1 MLVFKLLRRYFL
13 YVVVCLIA
21 CFHEQIPLHVAR
33 AVITVS
39 SVMREMLVT
48 ILPFLLISFIATALR
63 AIPRESAKLVGAVMS
78 CVVVFNFLNILLSG
92 VFGFSLLKDI
102 EVCAVSIGQSSADYS
117 AYFSLSL
124 PQIVP
129 VTWALCI
136 GILVGVGNSFVQCV
150 WLDHVIDFVHTC
162 VQFFM
167 KRFFIPMLPV
177 FVAGFLLKMFKEG
190 YVSMFLEHNM
200 WTCIYMCAF
209 LWGYIIL
216 LLFVLSDFRMQRVVQ
231 IVRNALPPV
240 ITAFS
245 TMSSAAALPLSIQ
258 AAKDNTGDDVLAESV
273 MPLTMN
279 FHMLGDTIVIPI
291 MMMMVLNMFAHP
303 MPGIGGFCTFAI
315 LFVLN
320 KFAGGGVPSGSIMVA
335 VPILE
340 RYFGF
345 DATMTG
351 FIIAFYSVIDPIATS
366 ANVAANN
373 LFVIFF
379 SRIRNRLAKRL

>member
-1 MLVFKLLRRYFL
+1 MCVYNLLKRYLL
-13 YVVVCLIA
+13 YVVVCFVA
-21 CFHEQIPLHVAR
+21 CFYDQIPLPVAR
-33 AVITVS
+33 AVITIS
-39 SVMREMLVT
+39 SVMREMLVAV
-48 ILPFLLISFIATALR
+48 LPFLLISFIATALR
-63 AIPRESAKLVGAVMS
+63 AIPRESAKLVGSVMG
-78 CVVVFNFLNILLSG
+78 CVVVFNFINILISG
-92 VFGFSLLKDI
+92 VLGFSLLKDSC
-102 EVCAVSIGQSSADYS
+102 VYAVDMSHVSDYTPF
-117 AYFSLSL
+117 FSLSL
-124 PQIVP
+124 PQVVP

-136 GILVGVGNSFVQCV
+136 GILIGVGNACV
-150 WLDHVIDFVHTC
+150 KYEFLDRAIDFVHAC
-162 VQFFM
+162 VQCFM
-167 KRFFIPMLPV
+167 KRFFIPLLPL

-190 YVSMFLEHNM
+190 YVGTFLEHNL
-200 WTCIYMCAF
+200 WTCVYMCVF
-209 LWGYIIL
+209 LWGYISF
-216 LLFVLSDFRMQRVVQ
+216 LLFALADFRIQRVVQ
-231 IVRNALPPV
+231 IARNAFPPV

-291 MMMMVLNMFAHP
+291 MMMMVLNMFSHP
-303 MPGIGGFCTFAI
+303 LPGIEGFCTFAI

-379 SRIRNRLAKRL
+379 SRIRNRLTKK